1 VWGGPSLFAIFSAR
15 PRTLRGEPR
24 PHAASRERVSGLSLI
39 YTTRQSNNIS
49 VQKQK
54 EEEEE
59 EEEEEWID
67 RKCVCVLSPV
77 WWRDIQTTD
86 SPHHFKKK
94 EEEEVKVVVSVPPR
108 ARVMMTAAHFYRKFS
123 FFIFWLEKKKKE
135 KRPTADQSASDGR
148 LLWGPCQT
156 PRLNHFFF
164 FFFDFKLGKSFGTH
178 NYRTARN
185 GSMWLCFSSPM
196 AATVANLKQ

>member
-1 VWGGPSLFAIFSAR
+1 VLVAPLFFREADGVCGVVRPFLLYSPPAR

-67 RKCVCVLSPV
+67 RKCVCMLSPV

-86 SPHHFKKK
+86 SPHHLKKK
-94 EEEEVKVVVSVPPR
+94 EEEEEEVKVVVSVPPR
-108 ARVMMTAAHFYRKFS
+108 ARVMMTAAHFYRKFF
-123 FFIFWLEKKKKE
+123 FFIL
-135 KRPTADQSASDGR
+135 
-148 LLWGPCQT
+148 
-156 PRLNHFFF
+156 FFGWRRRRRRK
-164 FFFDFKLGKSFGTH
+164 DPPLTNRRATGVSFGGPVRLH
-178 NYRTARN
+178 D
-185 GSMWLCFSSPM
+185 
-196 AATVANLKQ
+196 